1 MPNEFRVCISSSRE
15 AWGQT
20 SASIWITY
28 SISFADINIMP
39 QYIVYISG
47 KVLREIK
54 VSSVLLQVLSAHIP
68 IHCIYLGRGQRSHKA
83 PPDYCVGKSVLH
95 GKI

>member
-1 MPNEFRVCISSSRE
+1 MKINLSYITVAFTNLKSILMCPNEFRVCISSSRE
-15 AWGQT
+15 AWDQR

-28 SISFADINIMP
+28 SISFADINIIP

-54 VSSVLLQVLSAHIP
+54 VSSVLLQYYQSTYLYI
-68 IHCIYLGRGQRSHKA
+68 IYIWG
-83 PPDYCVGKSVLH
+83 DFT
-95 GKI
+95 